1 LFYFLV
7 ASFYFRAKEIYM
19 KIIGLYVFLFFSSY
33 AYAGE
38 ALAFD
43 MFLMGK
49 KIGELNIQKELNTNG
64 EEIYTLQSQA
74 RAKVL
79 WIDRSQQT
87 NYKVIYK
94 NGKLFQSSHEYIDHP
109 DKSSSCTIKLI
120 EDKYQVTHNGRCFFL
135 KESPRFSVLA
145 MYFKEPIGIKKLLY
159 EVDGT
164 FSEIKNTAPNTYV
177 YKSSDGNVNT
187 YIFKDGK
194 IQEIEV
200 QVGLITV
207 KIKRKN

>member
-1 LFYFLV
+1 
-7 ASFYFRAKEIYM
+7 
-19 KIIGLYVFLFFSSY
+19 
-33 AYAGE
+33 
-38 ALAFD
+38 
-43 MFLMGK
+43 
-49 KIGELNIQKELNTNG
+49 
-64 EEIYTLQSQA
+64 
-74 RAKVL
+74 
-79 WIDRSQQT
+79 
-87 NYKVIYK
+87 
-94 NGKLFQSSHEYIDHP
+94 
-109 DKSSSCTIKLI
+109 
-120 EDKYQVTHNGRCFFL
+120 
-135 KESPRFSVLA
+135 

>member
-1 LFYFLV
+1 
-7 ASFYFRAKEIYM
+7 M
-19 KIIGLYVFLFFSSY
+19 KNILILAFLFFASY
-33 AYAGE
+33 SFAGE

-49 KIGELNIQKELNTNG
+49 KIGELNIQKELNKNG

-79 WIDRSQQT
+79 WVDRAQQT
-87 NYKVIYK
+87 NYKVVYRD
-94 NGKLFQSSHEYIDHP
+94 GKLFQSSHKYIDQP

-120 EDKYQVTHNGRCFFL
+120 DNKYQVTHNSRCFFL
-135 KESPRFSVLA
+135 NETPRFSVLA

-194 IQEIEV
+194 IHEIEV
-200 QVGLITV
+200 QVGIITV